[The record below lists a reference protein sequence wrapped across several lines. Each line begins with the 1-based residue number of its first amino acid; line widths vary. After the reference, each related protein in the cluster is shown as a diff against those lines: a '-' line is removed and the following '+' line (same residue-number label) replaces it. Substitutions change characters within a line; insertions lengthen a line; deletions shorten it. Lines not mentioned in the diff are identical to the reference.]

1 MAGAVTAGA
10 IGLHQLYELW
20 SKNFPDI
27 QYEGEDEFKADLVRT
42 GNLQQ
47 FLKQDPATAEAMM
60 TSVDDLSEIV
70 DKVNK

>member
-1 MAGAVTAGA
+1 
-10 IGLHQLYELW
+10 
-20 SKNFPDI
+20 
-27 QYEGEDEFKADLVRT
+27 VRT